1 MICVI
6 YQKVLKEKGM
16 EKGNEKGNRDG
27 TIRNN
32 CGMPAKWK
40 R

>member
-6 YQKVLKEKGM
+6 YQKVLKK
-16 EKGNEKGNRDG
+16 RDG

-32 CGMPAKWK
+32 CGMPAKWNDE
-40 R
+40 